1 MKLLRDTWLIFAR
14 NVVATLREPVW
25 VVIGLFQPVCFL
37 VLFAPLLN
45 GLEGTPGFP
54 PGDALD
60 VFTPGLLVL
69 MGLYGAAF
77 VGFGLIPDLRDGLI
91 ERLRVTPVSRLA
103 LLLGRTLRDVLI
115 LLVQSLLLVAIAW
128 PFGLGVDPL
137 GLVLVLGM
145 LVLLGLIMASCSYA
159 LALALKSED
168 ALASL
173 LNTVAVPMT
182 LLSGIYLPLALAPD
196 WLQTIAGVN
205 PLAYAVNA
213 ARALM
218 GGDFGDASVLY
229 GFAVL
234 APLAVLAL
242 WWAARAF
249 RKATA

>member
-1 MKLLRDTWLIFAR
+1 MKLLRDTWLIFVR

-25 VVIGLFQPVCFL
+25 VVIGLFQPLCFL
-37 VLFAPLLN
+37 VLFAPLLD
-45 GLEGTPGFP
+45 GLEGAPGFP

-77 VGFGLIPDLRDGLI
+77 VGFGLVPDLRDGLI

-103 LLLGRTLRDVLI
+103 LLLGRALRDVLI
-115 LLVQSLLLVAIAW
+115 LLVQSLVLVTLAW
-128 PFGLGVDPL
+128 PFGLRVDPL
-137 GLVLVLGM
+137 GLVLVLAM

-182 LLSGIYLPLALAPD
+182 LLSGIYLPLALAPG

-218 GGDFGDASVLY
+218 GGDLGDSSVLY